1 VPVSE
6 LRLVKRSAQ
15 WLEKEDRKLIQKGV
29 RGIYALHK
37 ERYVL
42 NKQHRRVKKYDVVYI
57 GMTTTGSGL
66 RARLDRHARSTK
78 KDWTHFS
85 MFVVWENIRDEE
97 IGEMEGLFREIYRK
111 DKRANKFNKQG
122 KFKKIQNVR
131 LRPGEL
137 KEILVRDLQEE
148 EKV

>member
-1 VPVSE
+1 
-6 LRLVKRSAQ
+6 VKRSAQ
-15 WLEKEDRKLIQKGV
+15 WLEKEDRKLIPKGV

>member
-1 VPVSE
+1 
-6 LRLVKRSAQ
+6 
-15 WLEKEDRKLIQKGV
+15 
-29 RGIYALHK
+29 
-37 ERYVL
+37 
-42 NKQHRRVKKYDVVYI
+42 
-57 GMTTTGSGL
+57 
-66 RARLDRHARSTK
+66 
-78 KDWTHFS
+78 

-131 LRPGEL
+131 LRPDEL
-137 KEILVRDLQEE
+137 KETLARDLQEE

>member
-1 VPVSE
+1 
-6 LRLVKRSAQ
+6 
-15 WLEKEDRKLIQKGV
+15 
-29 RGIYALHK
+29 LHK
-37 ERYVL
+37 QRYTL
-42 NKQHRRVKKYDVVYI
+42 HRKRPRVKKYDVVYI
-57 GMTTTGSGL
+57 GMTTTGNGL

-131 LRPGEL
+131 LRRD
-137 KEILVRDLQEE
+137 EIEETLVRDLSLQEE
-148 EKV
+148 ERV